1 MASDIAGEKL
11 VPVRRTRS
19 GLELIYRHSVWVRLS
34 HWMNVLCFAVLLMSG
49 LQIFNAHPML
59 HWGIKGDEADPA
71 LLSIYAE
78 DQVEG
83 PPVGW
88 LQIGGAKVATTG
100 YLGVFRDR
108 DGFLSGRAFPWWIT
122 LPSYQSLAEGRRWH
136 FFFAWIFALNGIG
149 YLAYSFAARHIQR
162 DLTPTRR
169 DLRGIGRS
177 IVDHLRF
184 RHPRGEEAKRYN
196 ALQKFTY
203 LAVVFVLLPLM
214 LITGLAM
221 SPGIDSAAPWL
232 PDLFGGRQSARTIH
246 FISATLLV
254 LFLVV
259 HLLEVVLAGFFNE
272 MRSIVTGWFAVRPGK
287 GGKKAGAM
295 G

>member
-1 MASDIAGEKL
+1 
-11 VPVRRTRS
+11 
-19 GLELIYRHSVWVRLS
+19 
-34 HWMNVLCFAVLLMSG
+34 
-49 LQIFNAHPML
+49 ML
-59 HWGIKGDEADPA
+59 HWGVKGDEADPA

-122 LPSYQSLAEGRRWH
+122 LPSYQSLAEGRQWH
-136 FFFAWIFALNGIG
+136 FFFAWIFAFNGLA
-149 YLAYSFAARHIQR
+149 YLAYSFTARHIQR

-254 LFLVV
+254 LFVVV

-272 MRSIVTGWFAVRPGK
+272 MRSIITGWFAVRPEKSGRK
-287 GGKKAGAM
+287 I
-295 G
+295 